1 MYIEYASIHR
11 VHCCTYHIFVWWYYN
26 YKILKSMGYKILKR
40 MRLPRAT
47 CLSWRGGVV
56 ARAWAWRSWP
66 PTWEGGDR
74 EWWHG
79 HGPKSIP
86 TRVHWFRKERT
97 MGQVSSGPVGHALT
111 CTYWPST
118 DIGQKNETFK
128 LLWLLNGVSIFNFIC
143 TGVLY
148 ATKRTKLDPTYI
160 YFGRIFSNSNLYV
173 LLPSAKACNFRNSG
187 VSNKEYNFRPGGL

>member
-86 TRVHWFRKERT
+86 TRVHSFWNERT
-97 MGQVSSGPVGHALT
+97 MGQVSSSPVRHALT

-118 DIGQKNETFK
+118 DIGQKMKHLSCYDFWTVYPFSISSAPVCCTRWNEQ
-128 LLWLLNGVSIFNFIC
+128 N
-143 TGVLY
+143 
-148 ATKRTKLDPTYI
+148 
-160 YFGRIFSNSNLYV
+160 
-173 LLPSAKACNFRNSG
+173 
-187 VSNKEYNFRPGGL
+187 